1 MGTEWVLYS
10 SINLTRTIKN
20 VKALKEKTEEEK
32 GQDAF
37 PAVDQKLIYEGKIL
51 NDDIPLK
58 ECKIDE
64 KKFVLVMVTKV
75 KLFYLSQF
83 FHCRLHK
90 LIAFFTCIC
99 LLMSIPQDIPT
110 ESEQPPQEVVR
121 PTPVSNPTP
130 PAPQRPQPPPAAAS
144 VESGAAQALANSPE
158 FPRNQPQMR
167 QIMQQNPQIMQHQEQ
182 MLNEPHVGEA
192 GAAEAP
198 SATQNNYIQVTPQEK
213 EAIEK
218 GRLVIQA
225 YFACEKNENLA
236 ANFLLQQNFDDE

>member
-1 MGTEWVLYS
+1 
-10 SINLTRTIKN
+10 
-20 VKALKEKTEEEK
+20 
-32 GQDAF
+32 

-99 LLMSIPQDIPT
+99 ASFNPIIAFKNYFPSILYFVGKSAFTVCCNWPVSQELLMSIPQDIPT

-130 PAPQRPQPPPAAAS
+130 PAPQRPQPPPAAAT
-144 VESGAAQALANSPE
+144 AQALANSPE

>member
-1 MGTEWVLYS
+1 
-10 SINLTRTIKN
+10 
-20 VKALKEKTEEEK
+20 ALKEKTEEEK

-99 LLMSIPQDIPT
+99 ASFNPIIAFKNYFPSI
-110 ESEQPPQEVVR
+110 R
-121 PTPVSNPTP
+121 
-130 PAPQRPQPPPAAAS
+130 